1 MRKITLTFPEEL
13 AVWLKE
19 YKKAHYISISA
30 LVAGLLQEWRGGK
43 NE

>member
-1 MRKITLTFPEEL
+1 MKKMTLTLPAEL

-30 LVAGLLQEWRGGK
+30 LVAGLLQEWRSAK
-43 NE
+43 ND